1 MPEKTDTQ
9 LVALARAGQRQAFG
23 QLMDRHGTRARRLAR
38 DLVGDGDAAREM
50 TQEAFVQAFLSLEH
64 LRDGA
69 RFGSWLGGI
78 VYNVC
83 RNYLRE
89 QQTDR
94 RMAQGL
100 TVLAAPDPLA
110 VAEEREGQRLV
121 AEAIESLS
129 PENRAATRLFYLE
142 QRSLKETADALGIS
156 VVAVKGRLHK
166 SRQQLK
172 ARLLPLYPHLEHVLP
187 RKPRR
192 KRMVKVSVT
201 GVYMFQAEDR
211 PAQHFLKL
219 ADDSGREIQIWI
231 GQPEAWAISFA
242 LEKAPTDRPMTMDLL
257 VNFLRE
263 AGAALEEIHIA
274 ALKDETFYAALKM
287 RFSDG
292 VREMDARPSDA
303 IALALRT
310 GRPIFVAPDVM
321 ERGQKETPPLQPLG
335 DSDPDAAVLIAPA
348 STDEAALRGL
358 AEAILRQ
365 GIINEADEIRFGFG
379 PGPAGVYVFFWTKNT
394 NTSESSLTFPVLPRS
409 LLPLL
414 VERFKIMADMVDASG
429 QSVSQEGRIP
439 IRFAGRDHEAQVG
452 ARTSEY
458 GEMVSICL
466 QRDIVPLPSADD
478 YTDEEAVRRLSS
490 AILGQALREGA
501 GQIVIGLGQFVSAHI
516 EPDKPGASRI
526 YFEGGAEATEVHV
539 VFWVGETWQ
548 DAMTLPKAAL
558 KPLAGRYM
566 LMSTYGQRDPWHIPI
581 EFQGAM
587 YDAYVTVTPGQ
598 HGEGVHIALAET
610 PLGRQT

>member
-23 QLMDRHGTRARRLAR
+23 QLMDRHGARARRLAR

-219 ADDSGREIQIWI
+219 ADESGREIQIWI
-231 GQPEAWAISFA
+231 GQPEAFAITLA
-242 LEKAPTDRPMTMDLL
+242 LEKAPTERPMTLDLL

-303 IALALRT
+303 LALALRT
-310 GRPIFVAPDVM
+310 GSPIFVAPDVM
-321 ERGQKETPPLQPLG
+321 ERGQKETRQEQAALLLAPMPTEEIGAAVEDLAKAILQQALAHGADGVTFNFGSAAAFRVLFRVRNTETWESTPALPPLPM
-335 DSDPDAAVLIAPA
+335 P
-348 STDEAALRGL
+348 
-358 AEAILRQ
+358 ILRPLSRQ
-365 GIINEADEIRFGFG
+365 FVAMATEGRTQEGEGGYVPLERGGRSYRASVHASSATYDEGVFIRIYDAS
-379 PGPAGVYVFFWTKNT
+379 PQAAG
-394 NTSESSLTFPVLPRS
+394 TSE
-409 LLPLL
+409 
-414 VERFKIMADMVDASG
+414 
-429 QSVSQEGRIP
+429 
-439 IRFAGRDHEAQVG
+439 
-452 ARTSEY
+452 
-458 GEMVSICL
+458 
-466 QRDIVPLPSADD
+466 
-478 YTDEEAVRRLSS
+478 YTDEEAVRRLAS

-501 GQIVIGLGQFVSAHI
+501 TQIVIGLGQFVSAHI
-516 EPDKPGASRI
+516 EPDTPGASRI

-539 VFWVGETWQ
+539 LFWAGDEWRDV
-548 DAMTLPKAAL
+548 MTLPKAAL

-566 LMSTYGQRDPWHIPI
+566 LLSTYGQRDPWHVPI

-587 YDAYVTVTPGQ
+587 YDAHVTVTPGQ
-598 HGEGVHIALAET
+598 YGEGVHIALTQKAPE
-610 PLGRQT
+610 

>member
-303 IALALRT
+303 LALALRT
-310 GRPIFVAPDVM
+310 GSPIFVAPDVM
-321 ERGQKETPPLQPLG
+321 ERGQNETRREQTALLLAPMLGEETEAVGVLADAILRRALAHEAAEVRFDLGATGVGILFRVRNTETWENTPALPPLPRTILRPLG
-335 DSDPDAAVLIAPA
+335 ERFLALATAGREQEGEMGYIPLEHGDQVYRAYVFCAPSEGESIRIRLDNVSPHLSAAGDY
-348 STDEAALRGL
+348 SDEAA
-358 AEAILRQ
+358 I
-365 GIINEADEIRFGFG
+365 
-379 PGPAGVYVFFWTKNT
+379 
-394 NTSESSLTFPVLPRS
+394 
-409 LLPLL
+409 
-414 VERFKIMADMVDASG
+414 
-429 QSVSQEGRIP
+429 
-439 IRFAGRDHEAQVG
+439 
-452 ARTSEY
+452 
-458 GEMVSICL
+458 
-466 QRDIVPLPSADD
+466 
-478 YTDEEAVRRLSS
+478 RRLSS

-501 GQIVIGLGQFVSAHI
+501 RQIVIGLGQFVSAHI
-516 EPDKPGASRI
+516 EPDTPGASRI

-558 KPLAGRYM
+558 KPLAGRFM

-598 HGEGVHIALAET
+598 HGEGVHIALKLMPPE
-610 PLGRQT
+610 